1 MEKKV
6 ARKIQNVTVL
16 IPSYN
21 HGHVLGY
28 QIESLLNQT
37 SPPKHIIV
45 LDDGSTDRTQQ
56 MLQRYEQN
64 ENVKIIIKKQNVG
77 VHAAMGLLLN
87 EVHTEFFAFAAADD
101 LLTSNWCM
109 ATASLLG
116 TYKDAKMAISNSF
129 IFKNNKVSLTD
140 SITPLNGKSDGIYT
154 PAQYMRLLMR
164 HGRFPPSN
172 TILYRSDIIEELIR
186 PVLLKKELTSLV
198 DIFLILAIATRYPIA
213 YSTRPTGVFVR
224 DQQSYGNA
232 FLNKRH
238 LEDVVANIRLFSIK
252 DEPVLCDELIGF
264 LTRYVAYSW
273 SKQMVM
279 ADLRNNRDKTA
290 SFQTFY
296 DAVIGYLKLLTLFV
310 MHKRYLYVKRPTLI
324 KSKNSSY
331 TLDDFIDRGLLK
343 RFESA
348 A

>member
-1 MEKKV
+1 M
-6 ARKIQNVTVL
+6 QNVTVL
-16 IPSYN
+16 IPTYN

-28 QIESLLNQT
+28 QIGSLLNQT

-64 ENVKIIIKKQNVG
+64 ETVKIIIKEQNVG
-77 VHAAMGLLLN
+77 LHAAMSLLLN
-87 EVHTEFFAFAAADD
+87 EVRTEFFAFAAADD

-109 ATASLLG
+109 TTASLLA

-129 IFKNNKVSLTD
+129 IFENNKVSLTD
-140 SITPLNGKSDGIYT
+140 SITPLNGKSDGVYT

-198 DIFLILAIATRYPIA
+198 DVFLILAIATRYPIA

-224 DQQSYGNA
+224 DHQSYGNA

-238 LEDVVANIRLFSIK
+238 LEDVVANIRVFSIR
-252 DEPVLCDELIGF
+252 DEPVFCDELIGF
-264 LTRYVAYSW
+264 LTRYLEYSW

-279 ADLRNNRDKTA
+279 ADLRKNRDKTA
-290 SFQTFY
+290 SFQY
-296 DAVIGYLKLLTLFV
+296 CYGAVAGYLKLLTLFV
-310 MHKRYLYVKRPTLI
+310 MHKRYLYIKRPTLI
-324 KSKNSSY
+324 RSKKSSY
-331 TLDDFIDRGLLK
+331 KLDDFIDRGLLK